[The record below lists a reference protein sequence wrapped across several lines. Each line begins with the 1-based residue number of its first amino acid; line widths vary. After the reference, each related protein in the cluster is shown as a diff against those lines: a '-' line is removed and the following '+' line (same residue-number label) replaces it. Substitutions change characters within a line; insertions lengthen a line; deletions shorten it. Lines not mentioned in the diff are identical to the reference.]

1 MLYTVE
7 QVANLLNVSK
17 QTIYN
22 KLKLIEFKNKILIK
36 QGQKYIDDELLSL
49 IKNNLKIKSNFKD
62 NDNLNT
68 QAEAEKAQDIIADDD
83 LLNLNKDL
91 IYALLEQLKVK
102 DKQIEDLN
110 NRLEQEQELTKNM
123 QVLQLKQQTTDIKAL
138 EEHCN
143 EFDNKLLEIRER
155 MQNKKQKKGFLNKI
169 FKK

>member
-22 KLKLIEFKNKILIK
+22 KLKLIEFKDKILIK

-62 NDNLNT
+62 NNNLNT
-68 QAEAEKAQDIIADDD
+68 QAEAEKIQDIIADDD

-91 IYALLEQLKVK
+91 IYSLLEQLKVK

-138 EEHCN
+138 EKHFN

-155 MQNKKQKKGFLNKI
+155 MQNKKHKKGFLNKI